1 MTWADL
7 FERGRRYDVTVESI
21 REARRRVREGDDE

>member
-7 FERGRRYDVTVESI
+7 FERGERHDVTIESI
-21 REARRRVREGDDE
+21 REACVRVREGDDE